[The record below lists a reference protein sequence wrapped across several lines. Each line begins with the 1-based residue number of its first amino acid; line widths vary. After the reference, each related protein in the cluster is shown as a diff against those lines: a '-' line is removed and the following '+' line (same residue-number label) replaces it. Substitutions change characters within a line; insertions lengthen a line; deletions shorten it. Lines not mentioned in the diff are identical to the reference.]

1 MFSLKSTIALALLPV
16 LAQLA
21 VAVPPACLLA
31 AVNTEDAPAD
41 LPTVCGPDAPKVK
54 SQIKSLCGANINAA
68 ITAFEEVCQGVSTV
82 SSSAASSSSTG
93 STSATDYAYDPN
105 YASRSVPITGTA
117 SASSTGAPYPV
128 VYTST
133 YYDSVCSC
141 TKTAQ
146 ISSTGASG
154 GSSGFATGTAAGSAG
169 STGTG
174 AIIPPVA
181 TGSPIVPT
189 VSPSATSPSSPKFT
203 GAASRSGG
211 SFVAAALVAAGLAM
225 AM

>member
-1 MFSLKSTIALALLPV
+1 MSS
-16 LAQLA
+16 
-21 VAVPPACLLA
+21 
-31 AVNTEDAPAD
+31 TEDAPAD
-41 LPTVCGPDAPKVK
+41 LPTVCGSDAPKVK
-54 SQIKSLCGANINAA
+54 SQIKGLCGANTNAA
-68 ITAFEEVCQGVSTV
+68 MTAFEEVCQGVSTV
-82 SSSAASSSSTG
+82 CMFTAMPAATSESHNTAYDLCTASSAASSSST
-93 STSATDYAYDPN
+93 SSASATDSGYGSDYTSGSA
-105 YASRSVPITGTA
+105 PITGTA

-128 VYTST
+128 V
-133 YYDSVCSC
+133 
-141 TKTAQ
+141 
-146 ISSTGASG
+146 SSGVSG

-211 SFVAAALVAAGLAM
+211 SLVAAALVAAGLAM
-225 AM
+225 AI